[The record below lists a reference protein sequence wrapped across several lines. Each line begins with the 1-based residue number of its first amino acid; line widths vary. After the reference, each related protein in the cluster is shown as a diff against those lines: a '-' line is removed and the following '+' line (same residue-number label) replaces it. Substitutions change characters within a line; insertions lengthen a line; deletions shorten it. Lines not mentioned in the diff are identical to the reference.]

1 MPTTKARG
9 PPSLGPHIS
18 EYRESGARKPTGPEP
33 TIMGPGVYTKE
44 RRREKVQPHT
54 LIKLVV
60 GGCIIVVVLYL
71 LVATP
76 NP

>member
-1 MPTTKARG
+1 MD
-9 PPSLGPHIS
+9 LGP
-18 EYRESGARKPTGPEP
+18 RKDAE
-33 TIMGPGVYTKE
+33 
-44 RRREKVQPHT
+44 EKGMQPNT

-60 GGCIIVVVLYL
+60 VGSIIVVVLYL

>member
-1 MPTTKARG
+1 MQTN
-9 PPSLGPHIS
+9 
-18 EYRESGARKPTGPEP
+18 
-33 TIMGPGVYTKE
+33 
-44 RRREKVQPHT
+44 T

-60 GGCIIVVVLYL
+60 VGSIIVVVLYL

>member
-1 MPTTKARG
+1 
-9 PPSLGPHIS
+9 
-18 EYRESGARKPTGPEP
+18 
-33 TIMGPGVYTKE
+33 MGPGLYTKE
-44 RRREKVQPHT
+44 RRRETVQPNT

-60 GGCIIVVVLYL
+60 GGCIIIVILYL

>member
-1 MPTTKARG
+1 
-9 PPSLGPHIS
+9 
-18 EYRESGARKPTGPEP
+18 
-33 TIMGPGVYTKE
+33 MGPGSYTKK
-44 RRREKVQPHT
+44 RRRETVQPHT

-60 GGCIIVVVLYL
+60 GGCIIIVVLYL

>member
-1 MPTTKARG
+1 
-9 PPSLGPHIS
+9 
-18 EYRESGARKPTGPEP
+18 
-33 TIMGPGVYTKE
+33 MGPGPDTKK
-44 RRREKVQPHT
+44 RRRETVQPHT

-60 GGCIIVVVLYL
+60 GGCIIIVVLYL